1 MYKYLLPAIMLLPV
15 ITTAQEDGTPKGKKI
30 KCSVIDAAT
39 RKPVKNVNALVQG
52 SEEKIVAPN
61 GLFQAVLAPGQQVE
75 ITAPGY
81 EDRQIMV
88 TPDGKCIAELT
99 ADEGGAD
106 SDKEEK
112 EDKEEE

>member
-1 MYKYLLPAIMLLPV
+1 MYKYLLPAIMMLPV
-15 ITTAQEDGTPKGKKI
+15 IAAAQEDGTPKGKKI
-30 KCSVIDAAT
+30 KCSVIDAVT
-39 RKPVKNVNALVQG
+39 KKPVKNVNALVQG

-99 ADEGGAD
+99 ADESGGDDAND
-106 SDKEEK
+106 K
-112 EDKEEE
+112 EDKDEE

>member
-1 MYKYLLPAIMLLPV
+1 MLPV
-15 ITTAQEDGTPKGKKI
+15 IATAQEDAAPKGKKI
-30 KCSVIDAAT
+30 KCSVIDAVT
-39 RKPVKNVNALVQG
+39 KKPVKDVSALVQG
-52 SEEKIVAPN
+52 SEDKIVAPN

-99 ADEGGAD
+99 ADEGGGD
-106 SDKEEK
+106 SDKDDKEEK
-112 EDKEEE
+112 EEE